1 MIYLANNNEIGK
13 AVANLICAAVTAVL
27 APQQRLNEGNP
38 SIRKNIQE
46 YKEVGNAAKNLYGEI
61 KKK

>member
-1 MIYLANNNEIGK
+1 MANNNELGK
-13 AVANLICAAVTAVL
+13 AVVKLICAAATAIL
-27 APQQRLNEGNP
+27 APKQRLNENQV
-38 SIRKNIQE
+38 SIKKNVQE